1 MIAVKSLPDDALVN
15 NRCSSKKRK
24 VTREYLLVMIQEERE
39 ALGSVRC
46 LTNLQVAEDNYL
58 YVRGIGE
65 TELADKRIKQLPVL
79 HSYVLDEE

>member
-1 MIAVKSLPDDALVN
+1 
-15 NRCSSKKRK
+15 
-24 VTREYLLVMIQEERE
+24 MIQEERE